1 MAPLNPDAPKFIPS
15 EHKLLHQPFTLFC
28 SPLSTP
34 FPHQH
39 CYSPFSSHQLLYHPK
54 VFTRV
59 VPFSSIPF
67 YHHGDAN
74 ITTKQPL
81 STTTQTQAEEPTGPY
96 LSEPVIIHEASHV
109 HQKEETKEAHG
120 LKRHASKGMKRGHR
134 GFRHKK
140 EKDVEYQKCLASRN
154 KQNCG
159 RGDAYKHSKAF
170 PIKKRYYSSIT
181 PVRVDGEETTVM
193 IRNIPNKY
201 TRDSLVDYLEK
212 QCMLENHKAE
222 DNESGGSGKDCIVL
236 AFDFVYL
243 PIDFKS
249 GLNKGYAFVNFTSPK
264 GAWKFNM
271 TASNMKWDLFQSH
284 KIRKVVAAR
293 LQGKEV
299 LQKHFESMH
308 FPCESEE
315 VLPICFNPPRDGLT
329 NGSGEQR
336 TIGRLGLFN
345 PRQV

>member
-15 EHKLLHQPFTLFC
+15 GHKLLHQPFTLPC

-39 CYSPFSSHQLLYHPK
+39 CYFPFSSHQLLYHPK
-54 VFTRV
+54 LFTRV
-59 VPFSSIPF
+59 LPFSSFPL
-67 YHHGDAN
+67 YHHHDDTN
-74 ITTKQPL
+74 ITTKQL
-81 STTTQTQAEEPTGPY
+81 ISTTTQKAEEEPTGPY
-96 LSEPVIIHEASHV
+96 LSDIEPAIIQEAGLV
-109 HQKEETKEAHG
+109 HQKEETKEGYYG
-120 LKRHASKGMKRGHR
+120 LKGHALKGMKRDHR

-140 EKDVEYQKCLASRN
+140 EKDVVEYQKCWPSKN

-159 RGDAYKHSKAF
+159 RGAYKYSKAF
-170 PIKKRYYSSIT
+170 HIKNRYYSSIT

-212 QCMLENHKAE
+212 LCMLENHKAE
-222 DNESGGSGKDCIVL
+222 DNEGDGSGKDRIIL

-271 TASNMKWDLFQSH
+271 TASNMKWELFQSH

-293 LQGKEV
+293 LQGKEA
-299 LQKHFESMH
+299 LQKHFEMGV
-308 FPCESEE
+308 ENKGQ
-315 VLPICFNPPRDGLT
+315 LG
-329 NGSGEQR
+329 GSDFSILDKFE
-336 TIGRLGLFN
+336 LK
-345 PRQV
+345 VAE